1 MTTIQ
6 FWAPEADSAAYREF
20 WGIGPIKFTPI
31 TLPEGI
37 HWLSPESEETLRR
50 AKEKAKAAEARHTKR
65 GA

>member
-6 FWAPEADSAAYREF
+6 FWAPEADRDWQDFWRVGEF
-20 WGIGPIKFTPI
+20 KITPI